1 MWTVFCTLE
10 EGYAPKISVK
20 KGLYK
25 GFVQSL
31 EFLKKVWKMEIKSG
45 KVVKSLGIFFL
56 SSYLKCFIEEIY
68 Y

>member
-20 KGLYK
+20 NT

-31 EFLKKVWKMEIKSG
+31 EFSKKVWKMEIKSG
-45 KVVKSLGIFFL
+45 KIVKSVGVFFL